1 MDAPQLK
8 PQKKYGSIL
17 KNYATNNK
25 RYSVIYMHDA
35 QNLLIQNLLCRRME
49 CR

>member
-8 PQKKYGSIL
+8 PQKNMDL
-17 KNYATNNK
+17 QKNYATNNK

-35 QNLLIQNLLCRRME
+35 PKSFDSKPLMQENGM
-49 CR
+49 